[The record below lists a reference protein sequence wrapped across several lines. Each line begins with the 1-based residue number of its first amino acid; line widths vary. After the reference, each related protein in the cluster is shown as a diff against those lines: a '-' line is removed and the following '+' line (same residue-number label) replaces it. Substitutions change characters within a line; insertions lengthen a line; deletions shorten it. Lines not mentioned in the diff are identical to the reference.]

1 MKKRIA
7 LFLVLTLLFSANVFG
22 ADTTF
27 KITDNRQQAV
37 MHENKPQ
44 KVEKSTTWNIK
55 EIYAS
60 ETAFQADFV
69 KAQEIIEQ
77 IAKMEGKLNTIKNIV
92 DYYKAV
98 DNYIKIV
105 NQLTVYADMQT
116 SKDQSSSA
124 AKELKGRV
132 SRLDYLAMR
141 KISFALPEI
150 LSNSQGFLDSLVAS
164 PEMKPYLNWFSR
176 ERDQQEH
183 QLSENGAQ
191 LLMPTYRLQ
200 DGAYLLYNTFITS
213 EILFPYVMADD
224 ETETVGNTEDQ
235 ITSTQYD
242 QKATLEYYEAVMQGY
257 RQYRGTLA
265 QNYQNYCVATAEI
278 AALQGYSSSLEAE
291 LSVAGTPMSVYNGI
305 LKASGQSQASLE
317 KYFNLLKKAL
327 GVEKLYQVD
336 LGVLL
341 ADDLE
346 KEYTYE
352 QGKKLV
358 KAALSPLGN
367 DYGEKLGEMLQD
379 GRIDVY
385 PQAGKESVSYAVN
398 IPNLHPYILLNYYD
412 DFDSVSTLAHEL
424 GHGVHMLYSK
434 NQSSSYNANPT
445 NLTSEVASTLNQILL
460 SDYMIKTAKTDEE
473 RRYYCAQE
481 MKMLIENYYFQ
492 SFFARYQEM
501 TVSAVEKG
509 GTLTADALDEMW
521 VTAAKE
527 TFGDTLILSENFCGE
542 WARVPHFYQ
551 GFYVY
556 QYAVGFAAACD
567 IVDGIQ
573 KGEPNAVN
581 HYLDFL
587 KAGDS
592 ADAVTLLK
600 IAGVDISNG
609 SYTKAL
615 SDRFERLMSEFE
627 KSE

>member
-1 MKKRIA
+1 MKKRLA
-7 LFLVLTLLFSANVFG
+7 LFLVMTLLFSANVFG

-27 KITDNRQQAV
+27 KITDSRQHAAI
-37 MHENKPQ
+37 HENKPQ
-44 KVEKSTTWNIK
+44 KIEKSSTTWNIK

-60 ETAFQADFV
+60 EAAFQTDLV

-77 IAKMEGKLNTIKNIV
+77 IAKMEGKLNTISNIV
-92 DYYKAV
+92 DYYKAL
-98 DNYIKIV
+98 DNYTKIV
-105 NQLTVYADMQT
+105 NQLTVYADMQM

-124 AKELKGRV
+124 AKELMGRV
-132 SRLDYLAMR
+132 STLDYLAMR
-141 KISFALPEI
+141 KISFGLSEI
-150 LSNSQGFLDSLVAS
+150 LSNSQEFLDSLVAS
-164 PEMKPYLNWFSR
+164 VEMKPYLNWFNR
-176 ERDQQEH
+176 ERNQQEH
-183 QLSENGAQ
+183 QLSEGGEQ

-200 DGAYLLYNTFITS
+200 DGAHLLYNTFITS
-213 EILFPYVMADD
+213 EILLPYVMDDD
-224 ETETVGNTEDQ
+224 ENEQEEQVA
-235 ITSTQYD
+235 SPRYD
-242 QKATLEYYEAVMQGY
+242 QQANLEYYEAVMQGY

-265 QNYQNYCVATAEI
+265 QNYHNYCVATAEI
-278 AALQGYSSSLEAE
+278 AALHGYSSALEAE
-291 LSVAGTPMSVYNGI
+291 LSYAGTPMSVYNGI
-305 LKASGQSQASLE
+305 LEASSQSQASLE
-317 KYFNLLKKAL
+317 KYFTLLKKAL

-336 LGVLL
+336 LNMLL
-341 ADDLE
+341 TDDLE
-346 KEYTYE
+346 TEYSYE
-352 QGKKLV
+352 DGKKLV
-358 KAALSPLGN
+358 KAALAPLGE
-367 DYGEKLGEMLQD
+367 DYENKLGEMLQD

-481 MKMLIENYYFQ
+481 MAMLIDFFYLQ

-501 TVSAVEKG
+501 TVTAVEEG
-509 GTLTADALDEMW
+509 NTLTADALDEMW

-527 TFGDTLILSENFCGE
+527 TFGDTLTLSENFSGE

-573 KGEPNAVN
+573 KGETNAVN
-581 HYLDFL
+581 NYLAFL

-615 SDRFERLMSEFE
+615 SDRFEKLMSEFE
-627 KSE
+627 KSK